1 MLSVSARPPRAFRI
15 LFQRWCSS
23 VGLYSG
29 SDCRQQGEGG
39 DADPCSV
46 VARLVLFHPGD
57 PRDLCEA
64 LSPHLFFTADHHPY
78 ADLVDRVLK
87 RLWNDAPR
95 ALLFFHALLCH
106 PSYRPA
112 ASSFDY
118 ALDLAARLRD
128 HHAVSRFLSLREKL
142 HVMPTHRTFAILME
156 RHAAAGKPDRAVRL
170 FLSMHRHGC
179 PQDLAA
185 FNTLLDVLC
194 KSRRVDKASRLFRA
208 LGGRFRPDVV
218 TYNILADGW
227 CKIKR
232 APRALEILNEMVTSG
247 LEPTIATYNI
257 LLNGFFLGGQVKQAW
272 EFFLQMKRRSKYGEE
287 GCGCRPDVVSYT
299 IMVHGLGLAGQITK
313 ARKVFGEM
321 TGQGCLPSVATYNAL
336 IQVICKKDTVG
347 NALSVLEEMVGR
359 GYTPNCITYNLVIR
373 GLCHAGAV
381 DGAAGLLERMRREG
395 CDPSVQ
401 TYNILI
407 RHRCEAGEIDEG
419 LRLLRGMAAGEEGG
433 GCLPNVDTYN
443 VLIRAMFVRKR
454 AEDMLT
460 AGHLLV
466 EMVERGYVPRRF
478 TFNRVLN
485 GLLLTGHQA
494 LAREILRAQSDRG
507 GRLPREIRLR

>member
-1 MLSVSARPPRAFRI
+1 MVLLRRALFRERLPSA
-15 LFQRWCSS
+15 
-23 VGLYSG
+23 
-29 SDCRQQGEGG
+29 GEGG

-46 VARLVLFHPGD
+46 VARLVLFTPVI
-57 PRDLCEA
+57 PRPLRGSFSSS
-64 LSPHLFFTADHHPY
+64 LLHRRPPSY

-208 LGGRFRPDVV
+208 LRGRFRPDVV

-232 APRALEILNEMVTSG
+232 APRALEILNEMVSSG

-257 LLNGFFLGGQVKQAW
+257 LLNGFFLGGQVKQAGG
-272 EFFLQMKRRSKYGEE
+272 LR
-287 GCGCRPDVVSYT
+287 CRPDVVSYT
-299 IMVHGLGLAGQITK
+299 IMVHGLGLAGQITR

-373 GLCHAGAV
+373 GLCHAGA
-381 DGAAGLLERMRREG
+381 G

-443 VLIRAMFVRKR
+443 VLIGAMFVRKR